1 MELAALLDTSG
12 GLDNV
17 RVCCRRILL
26 FQIVWV
32 EISGFWT
39 TTQMYQQSKKIKQVT
54 STQVTTTTPL
64 DLVVDIG
71 HDDPRVSHKE
81 ETAHL

>member
-1 MELAALLDTSG
+1 
-12 GLDNV
+12 
-17 RVCCRRILL
+17 
-26 FQIVWV
+26 
-32 EISGFWT
+32 
-39 TTQMYQQSKKIKQVT
+39 MYQQSKKIKQVT